1 MNHLIHMLVK
11 GMLPSYEDC
20 HKWQMLGM
28 QGPDLAKK
36 CQKQIVTCA
45 PEIPLKQIKEIGQ
58 LRFEIQSSSSEIFYE
73 INILMHTCTCINFPH
88 IQLCKHLMATV
99 HYFQG
104 GLEGAEF
111 GPQAPDNASEPDMP
125 KSSTQQDGSTGN
137 SNSRAAV
144 ILAANDIIRIA
155 QEIITKAPANPE
167 MAKSLKLA

>member
-1 MNHLIHMLVK
+1 
-11 GMLPSYEDC
+11 
-20 HKWQMLGM
+20 
-28 QGPDLAKK
+28 
-36 CQKQIVTCA
+36 
-45 PEIPLKQIKEIGQ
+45 
-58 LRFEIQSSSSEIFYE
+58 
-73 INILMHTCTCINFPH
+73 
-88 IQLCKHLMATV
+88 MATV